1 MFTKQNDDKI
11 LSWIKTESMDQLGKY
26 LLSGT
31 IHGKPGVPVAELGR
45 IEKLAK
51 KNLSQDEQYQLAKKL
66 LKRSEY
72 TARNI
77 GTHLVASGW
86 PTYKDVETY
95 IKKAAN
101 DDDWIVREYAAG
113 TFATLLEKDFPH
125 FSKLYLKWLQTE
137 SVNVKRAIALAVKY
151 ESKSAESKKWKTYFD
166 LIDPLMAEEAEY
178 IRKNLGPFA
187 IGDGLLSRYP
197 EQIFASCKK
206 WMKSDNENVRWNT
219 AMIFTAAAARKFAKD
234 GKVILHALEK
244 DDSSFVSRAAKK
256 AIKNIQRGTKVK

>member
-1 MFTKQNDDKI
+1 MFTKQSEDKI
-11 LSWIKTESMDQLGKY
+11 ISWIKNDQLDEFGKY

-45 IEKLAK
+45 IEKIVKKDLADK
-51 KNLSQDEQYQLAKKL
+51 EQYQLAKKL
-66 LKRSEY
+66 LKRPEY

-77 GTHLVASGW
+77 GTHLIVSGW
-86 PTYKDVETY
+86 PDNKDIETH

-113 TFATLLEKDFPH
+113 TFASLLEKNFAH
-125 FSKLYLKWLQTE
+125 FSKLYLRWVKTE
-137 SVNVKRAIALAVKY
+137 SINVKRAIALAVKY
-151 ESKSAESKKWKTYFD
+151 ESKSAEAKKWKTYFD

-197 EQIFASCKK
+197 EQIFSSCKK
-206 WMKSDNENVRWNT
+206 WIKSENENVRWNA
-219 AMIFTAAAARKFAKD
+219 AMIFTAAGARKFAKE
-234 GKVILHALEK
+234 GKPILQSLEK
-244 DDSSFVSRAAKK
+244 DASPFVSRAAKK
-256 AIKNIQRGTKVK
+256 ALKNLDRHN

>member
-1 MFTKQNDDKI
+1 MFTKQSEDKI
-11 LSWIKTESMDQLGKY
+11 ISWIKNDQLDEFGKY

-45 IEKLAK
+45 IEKIVK
-51 KNLSQDEQYQLAKKL
+51 KHFGGNEQYLLAKKL

-77 GTHLVASGW
+77 GTHLIVSGW
-86 PTYKDVETY
+86 PDHKDIETHL
-95 IKKAAN
+95 KKAAN
-101 DDDWIVREYAAG
+101 DEDWIVREYAAG
-113 TFATLLEKDFPH
+113 TFAALLEKDFAH
-125 FSKLYLKWLQTE
+125 FSALYLQWVKTE
-137 SVNVKRAIALAVKY
+137 SVNIKRAIALAVKY
-151 ESKSAESKKWKTYFD
+151 ESKSAEPKKWKTYFN

-197 EQIFASCKK
+197 EQIFSSCKK
-206 WMKSDNENVRWNT
+206 WIKSENENVRWNT

-234 GKVILHALEK
+234 GKVILRSLEK
-244 DDSSFVSRAAKK
+244 DNSSFVARAAKK
-256 AIKNIQRGTKVK
+256 ALRTLEK